1 MYVTVKNLSNVFT
14 LDINYWDIIIMDY
27 SGKGKGKEAE
37 STGGLRWLS
46 APRPLAARTPAPSRL
61 PRAGA
66 PSAAATPSGGLRIS
80 MTRLQTPRIGGAQL
94 VRNGGGIGRSMGGRI
109 FVGGPVRP
117 VPVGF

>member
-66 PSAAATPSGGLRIS
+66 PSAAMVAGRAAGHGKA
-80 MTRLQTPRIGGAQL
+80 GGA
-94 VRNGGGIGRSMGGRI
+94 R
-109 FVGGPVRP
+109 RP
-117 VPVGF
+117 LEGCALS